1 MLRFEVVGELK
12 DTENY
17 LKRMKDTDIFNS
29 LSRYGDAGV
38 AALADAT
45 PVESGATASSWYYE
59 IKKTQ
64 TSWSIIWGNSNVVD
78 GVPIAILIQYGHG
91 TGTGGRVAGR
101 DYINPA
107 LRPIFDK
114 MAESAWREVTR
125 G

>member
-1 MLRFEVVGELK
+1 MLRFETQGDYKQTEQWLK
-12 DTENY
+12 
-17 LKRMKDTDIFNS
+17 KMKDGDIFNT
-29 LSRYGDAGV
+29 LSRYGEDGV

-45 PVESGATASSWYYE
+45 PVDSGATASSWYYE
-59 IKKTQ
+59 IKKT
-64 TSWSIIWGNSNVVD
+64 TDSWSIIWGNSNVVN
-78 GVPIAILIQYGHG
+78 GIPIAILIQYGHG

-114 MAESAWREVTR
+114 MAQSAWREVTR

>member
-1 MLRFEVVGELK
+1 MLRFETQGDYKQTEQWLK
-12 DTENY
+12 
-17 LKRMKDTDIFNS
+17 KMKDGDIFAT
-29 LSRYGDAGV
+29 LSRYGEAGV

-45 PVESGATASSWYYE
+45 PVESGTTASSWYYE
-59 IKKTQ
+59 IKKTVD
-64 TSWSIIWGNSNVVD
+64 SWSIIWGNSNVVD
-78 GVPIAILIQYGHG
+78 GVPVAILIQYGHG

-114 MAESAWREVTR
+114 MAQSAWREVTR